1 MKNENNRI
9 IEICKD
15 VTIKHITLNSAII
28 KELIKHG
35 VEIDEE
41 ETKYLRNSESCVAA
55 VIIGDQEYVVRR
67 DTDGE
72 YIVIES
78 NSELNLRILSAE
90 FYSEDNVA
98 DDDFLRSIGELRPA
112 K

>member
-1 MKNENNRI
+1 MKNEKNTI

-35 VEIDEE
+35 VVIDEE
-41 ETKYLRNSESCVAA
+41 ETKCLRNSETGVAA

-78 NSELNLRILSAE
+78 TSEQNMRILFDE
-90 FYSEDNVA
+90 THSEDNVA
-98 DDDFLRSIGELRPA
+98 DDDFLRSIGEL
-112 K
+112 